1 MYSSKSISPSHRFL
15 IVFTIVFAGE
25 IIFSLPFHVA
35 RFFRPTLLE
44 VFSLTNTELGDVFGI
59 YGLMAM
65 LAYFPGGAIADR
77 FSAKKLMIISL
88 ATTAFGGVVFMQVP
102 TITTLYL
109 LFGYWGI
116 TTILLFWAAMIKITR
131 IWGGEST
138 QGIAFGI
145 LDGGRGL
152 VAATI
157 ASISVL
163 ILNSSI
169 PLESAFN
176 ASMDKTHAL
185 QYVIAFYT
193 CLTFIAAVL
202 IYFIIPSSNEQRS
215 SSTEEATTID
225 VLKNL
230 LETIRQPKII
240 AQALIV
246 LSAYCAYKGL
256 DYFGLYASQVL
267 KLDDIASAKLVADA
281 SFMRPIVAI
290 VAGLIADKLQPSR
303 LISIMFGVLAA
314 SYLCFIP
321 NNQQWLLQANIFIT
335 FIFVFAVRA
344 VYFSLLAE
352 SKISGAITG
361 TAVGTISMIGYTP
374 DIFFAPIAGRI
385 LDANTG
391 IAGFTN
397 LFVLMA
403 AISIIGLICALY
415 LSKIADEKKVPS

>member
-1 MYSSKSISPSHRFL
+1 MYSSISPSHRFL

-25 IIFSLPFHVA
+25 IIFSLPFHIA

-44 VFSLTNTELGDVFGI
+44 VFSLTNTELGDIFGV
-59 YGLMAM
+59 YGVMAM

-77 FSAKKLMIISL
+77 FSAKNLMIISL
-88 ATTAFGGVVFMQVP
+88 ATTALGGFIFIQIPSM
-102 TITTLYL
+102 TTLSL

-152 VAATI
+152 VAAGI
-157 ASISVL
+157 ASISVF

-169 PLESAFN
+169 PLDLTA
-176 ASMDKTHAL
+176 DKTQAL
-185 QYVIAFYT
+185 QHVIAFYT
-193 CLTFIAAVL
+193 ALTFIGAGF
-202 IYFIIPSSNEQRS
+202 IYFIIPSANEQVLS
-215 SSTEEATTID
+215 NTNKLTTLD
-225 VLKNL
+225 VFKNL
-230 LETIRQPKII
+230 IETIQQPKVL

-267 KLDDIASAKLVADA
+267 NLDDVASAKLVADA
-281 SFMRPIVAI
+281 SFLRPVVAI
-290 VAGLIADKLQPSR
+290 TAGLIADKLQPSR
-303 LISIMFGVLAA
+303 LISILFGLLTA
-314 SYLCFIP
+314 SYLCFMP
-321 NNQQWLLQANIFIT
+321 NDQQWLLQANIFIT

-385 LDANTG
+385 LDANSG

-397 LFVLMA
+397 LFLLMA
-403 AISIIGLICALY
+403 VISLIGLISALY
-415 LSKIADEKKVPS
+415 LSKIATDKKELS

>member
-1 MYSSKSISPSHRFL
+1 MYSSISPSHRFL
-15 IVFTIVFAGE
+15 IVFAIVFAGE
-25 IIFSLPFHVA
+25 IIFSLPFHIA

-44 VFSLTNTELGDVFGI
+44 VFSLTNTELGDIFGV
-59 YGLMAM
+59 YGVMAM

-77 FSAKKLMIISL
+77 FSAKNLMIISL
-88 ATTAFGGVVFMQVP
+88 AATALGGFIFIQIPSM
-102 TITTLYL
+102 TTLSL

-152 VAATI
+152 VAAGI
-157 ASISVL
+157 ASISVF
-163 ILNSSI
+163 ILNSAI
-169 PLESAFN
+169 PLDSVFDSTA
-176 ASMDKTHAL
+176 DKTQAL
-185 QYVIAFYT
+185 QHVIAFYT
-193 CLTFIAAVL
+193 ALTFIGAGF
-202 IYFIIPSSNEQRS
+202 IFFIIPSANEQVLS
-215 SSTEEATTID
+215 NTNKLTTLD
-225 VLKNL
+225 VFKNL
-230 LETIRQPKII
+230 IETIQQPKVL

-267 KLDDIASAKLVADA
+267 KLDDVASAKLVADA
-281 SFMRPIVAI
+281 SFLRPVVAI
-290 VAGLIADKLQPSR
+290 TAGLIADKLQPSR
-303 LISIMFGVLAA
+303 LISILFGLLTA
-314 SYLCFIP
+314 SYLCFMP
-321 NNQQWLLQANIFIT
+321 NDQQWLLQANIFIT

-385 LDANTG
+385 LDANSG
-391 IAGFTN
+391 IAGFSN
-397 LFVLMA
+397 LFLLMA
-403 AISIIGLICALY
+403 AISLIGLISALY
-415 LSKIADEKKVPS
+415 LSKFATNKK

>member
-1 MYSSKSISPSHRFL
+1 MYSSISPSHRFL
-15 IVFTIVFAGE
+15 IVFAIVFSGE

-44 VFSLTNTELGDVFGI
+44 VFSLTNTELGDIFGL
-59 YGLMAM
+59 YGIWAM

-77 FSAKKLMIISL
+77 FSAKNLMIISL
-88 ATTAFGGVVFMQVP
+88 TATAFGGFLFIQIPSM
-102 TITTLYL
+102 TTLSL

-152 VAATI
+152 VAAGI
-157 ASISVL
+157 ASISVF

-169 PLESAFN
+169 PL
-176 ASMDKTHAL
+176 ASVLDTTADKTQAL
-185 QYVIAFYT
+185 QHVIAFYT
-193 CLTFIAAVL
+193 ALTFIGAGF
-202 IYFIIPSSNEQRS
+202 IYFIIPSASEQSS
-215 SSTEEATTID
+215 SSTKKLTTLN
-225 VLKNL
+225 VFKNL
-230 LETIRQPKII
+230 LETIQQPKILV
-240 AQALIV
+240 QALIV

-267 KLDDIASAKLVADA
+267 KLDDVASAKLVADA
-281 SFMRPIVAI
+281 SFLRPVVAI
-290 VAGLIADKLQPSR
+290 VAGLIADKLQPSK
-303 LISIMFGVLAA
+303 LISILFGLLAT

-321 NNQQWLLQANIFIT
+321 NDQQWLLQANIFIT

-344 VYFSLLAE
+344 VYFALLAE

-361 TAVGTISMIGYTP
+361 TAVGTISMVGYTP
-374 DIFFAPIAGRI
+374 DIFFAPVAGRI
-385 LDANTG
+385 LDANPG

-397 LFVLMA
+397 LFLLMA
-403 AISIIGLICALY
+403 TISVIGLISALY
-415 LSKIADEKKVPS
+415 LSKIATDNK

>member
-1 MYSSKSISPSHRFL
+1 MYSSISPSHRFL
-15 IVFTIVFAGE
+15 IVFAIVFSGE

-44 VFSLTNTELGDVFGI
+44 VFSLTNTELGDIFGL
-59 YGLMAM
+59 YGIWAM

-77 FSAKKLMIISL
+77 FSAKNLMIISL
-88 ATTAFGGVVFMQVP
+88 TATAFGGFLFIQIPSM
-102 TITTLYL
+102 TTLSL

-152 VAATI
+152 VAAGI
-157 ASISVL
+157 ASISVF

-169 PLESAFN
+169 PL
-176 ASMDKTHAL
+176 ASVLDTTADKTQAL
-185 QYVIAFYT
+185 QHVIAFYT
-193 CLTFIAAVL
+193 ALTFIGAGF
-202 IYFIIPSSNEQRS
+202 IYFIIPSASEQSS
-215 SSTEEATTID
+215 SSTKKLTTLN
-225 VLKNL
+225 VFKNL
-230 LETIRQPKII
+230 LETIQQPKILV
-240 AQALIV
+240 QALIV

-267 KLDDIASAKLVADA
+267 KLDDVASAKLVADA
-281 SFMRPIVAI
+281 SFLRPVVAI
-290 VAGLIADKLQPSR
+290 VAGLIADKLQPSK
-303 LISIMFGVLAA
+303 LISILFGLLAT

-321 NNQQWLLQANIFIT
+321 NDQQWLLQVNIFIT

-361 TAVGTISMIGYTP
+361 TAVGTISMVGYTP
-374 DIFFAPIAGRI
+374 DIFFAPVAGRI
-385 LDANTG
+385 LDANPG

-397 LFVLMA
+397 LFLLMA
-403 AISIIGLICALY
+403 TISVIGLISALY
-415 LSKIADEKKVPS
+415 LSKIATDNR